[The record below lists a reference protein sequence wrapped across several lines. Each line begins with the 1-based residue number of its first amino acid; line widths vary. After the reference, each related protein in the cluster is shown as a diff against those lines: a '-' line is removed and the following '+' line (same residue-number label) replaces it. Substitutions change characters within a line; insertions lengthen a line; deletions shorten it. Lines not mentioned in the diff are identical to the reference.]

1 MKSIMSEIGDLRIE
15 DINLMYDNCYITNIV
30 WDSLN
35 KKLPRQEFLFLNK
48 RVVSLS
54 DKDMLKDAIK
64 DYLENKYKG
73 QIKYLKYKVIYE

>member
-30 WDSLN
+30 WDKSD

-48 RVVSLS
+48 RLVSLS
-54 DKDMLKDAIK
+54 DREILKDAIK
-64 DYLENKYKG
+64 DYLENKYKK

>member
-30 WDSLN
+30 WDKSD

-48 RVVSLS
+48 RLVSLS
-54 DKDMLKDAIK
+54 DREILKDAIK
-64 DYLENKYKG
+64 NYLY
-73 QIKYLKYKVIYE
+73 Q